1 MSIFPQKMSKS
12 CRMTTQEIFINNL
25 KAYRKQA
32 GYTQAQ
38 LAVLID
44 KSFNYINGIEC
55 GASFPPPDVIDKI
68 AETLKIRP
76 SQLFDENGCAE
87 NIISSDK
94 DSFVS
99 DLSKKILSKMEPKI
113 KKDITE
119 AIRTIGKTL

>member
-1 MSIFPQKMSKS
+1 MTIQK
-12 CRMTTQEIFINNL
+12 IFINNL

-55 GASFPPPDVIDKI
+55 GASFPPPDVIDRI
-68 AETLKIRP
+68 SEVLKIRP
-76 SQLFDENGCAE
+76 VQLFDENGCGQ
-87 NIISSDK
+87 NIIYSDK
-94 DSFVS
+94 NEFINA
-99 DLSKKILSKMEPKI
+99 LSEQILKKIEPSI

-119 AIRTIGKTL
+119 GIRESLENK

>member
-1 MSIFPQKMSKS
+1 MESA
-12 CRMTTQEIFINNL
+12 T
-25 KAYRKQA
+25 Y
-32 GYTQAQ
+32 
-38 LAVLID
+38 
-44 KSFNYINGIEC
+44 GIEC

-68 AETLKIRP
+68 AETLKTRP

-119 AIRTIGKTL
+119 AIKTIGKTL